1 MLAEFLEAKPRDF
14 SLTSVPGLTKE
25 AREAINE
32 ALKAM
37 SAWRNET
44 ADTSQKNSKQ
54 EPLAKLS
61 GNFEWAAR

>member
-14 SLTSVPGLTKE
+14 NLTSVPGLTKE

-37 SAWRNET
+37 SAWRNEI
-44 ADTSQKNSKQ
+44 ADTSEKNGKRVI
-54 EPLAKLS
+54 EKGLRLP
-61 GNFEWAAR
+61 RR